1 MTIAANFDPLG
12 RPYFDLV
19 VVRAPLSEVARA
31 FDGYPPMRVKVAA
44 TPFLFPSQSYSGEN
58 STMLLWQPEAAPQL
72 TAFMP
77 HAASS
82 DYFFRSYC
90 ARFLFNVV
98 EVRSTDEQV
107 ADQINSFEV
116 HAEGKLR
123 RMVRVMKDDHWDFFQ
138 EGNPLGFEQTA
149 RYASRLLKDRLTR
162 DLVLDYLE
170 AWGAPVREEAFWR
183 TSIPA
188 ATFVSWT

>member
-1 MTIAANFDPLG
+1 MNIAAKFEPLD

-19 VVRAPLSEVARA
+19 VVRAPLHEVARA
-31 FDGYPPMRVKVAA
+31 FDSYPPMRVKTSV
-44 TPFLFPSQSYSGEN
+44 TPFLFPSQTYSGEGA
-58 STMLLWQPEAAPQL
+58 TMLLWAPEAAPQL

-90 ARFLFNVV
+90 AQFLFEVA
-98 EVRSTDEQV
+98 EVRSTNAQV

-116 HAEGKLR
+116 DANGKPAR
-123 RMVRVMKDDHWDFFQ
+123 TVRVMKDDRWDFFQ
-138 EGNPLGFEQTA
+138 EGSPLGFEQTE
-149 RYASRLLKDRLTR
+149 RYESRLVRDRLTR
-162 DLVLDYLE
+162 DMVLDYLE

-183 TSIPA
+183 TSMPA
-188 ATFVSWT
+188 ATFVNRT